1 MECLCFPIL
10 FQYYG
15 NSIAPIL
22 LIVCIS
28 GSRKICKKSLSLECF
43 CSPILFPYYR
53 NTLTPCFWD
62 NNIDVKTNTI
72 FYFQSHFQSRFYV
85 KLFIKKLTYKP
96 ISTFQI
102 PLPWKY
108 GSMEVYTVQ
117 KKEQCLLQKCCNFCN
132 NPLNMAVGIRLKHI

>member
-1 MECLCFPIL
+1 MCFPIL

-22 LIVCIS
+22 VIVCIS
-28 GSRKICKKSLSLECF
+28 GSRKICKKSLPLECF
-43 CSPILFPYYR
+43 CSLILFPYKYTYPMFLGQYYWCK
-53 NTLTPCFWD
+53 NEYNFLFPIPF
-62 NNIDVKTNTI
+62 
-72 FYFQSHFQSRFYV
+72 FQSRFYV
-85 KLFIKKLTYKP
+85 KLFIKKLNYKP
-96 ISTFQI
+96 IPTFQI
-102 PLPWKY
+102 PLPLKY